1 MKRILLIEDEPGLV
15 LTITDGLW
23 AEGFTVTSCE
33 DGPSGLAAAL
43 AGENDA
49 IVLDG
54 MLPGMDG
61 LQVLAKLRAAG
72 KRMPVLMLTARSQT
86 ADKVAGLR
94 GGADDY
100 LTKPF
105 AMAELVARLE
115 VMLRRTTQELQFG
128 DVSLDLA
135 AASVKRA
142 ERTVTLS
149 AKEYQLLKYLV
160 ERPGEV
166 VGREELLAN
175 VWGYGAS
182 ISTRTVD
189 VHMTWLRQKLETQA
203 SEPRFLVTVR
213 GMGYRFT
220 P

>member
-1 MKRILLIEDEPGLV
+1 M
-15 LTITDGLW
+15 
-23 AEGFTVTSCE
+23 
-33 DGPSGLAAAL
+33 
-43 AGENDA
+43 
-49 IVLDG
+49 
-54 MLPGMDG
+54 
-61 LQVLAKLRAAG
+61 
-72 KRMPVLMLTARSQT
+72 
-86 ADKVAGLR
+86 
-94 GGADDY
+94 
-100 LTKPF
+100 
-105 AMAELVARLE
+105 
-115 VMLRRTTQELQFG
+115 
-128 DVSLDLA
+128 
-135 AASVKRA
+135 
-142 ERTVTLS
+142 TLS

-189 VHMTWLRQKLETQA
+189 VHMTWLRQKLETHA

>member
-115 VMLRRTTQELQFG
+115 VMLRRTTHELQFG
-128 DVSLDLA
+128 EVSLDVA

-142 ERTVTLS
+142 GTTVTLS

>member
-43 AGENDA
+43 GGENDA

-100 LTKPF
+100 LTTPF
-105 AMAELVARLE
+105 AMAELVARRE

-128 DVSLDLA
+128 DVSVDVV

-142 ERTVTLS
+142 GTTVTLS

-189 VHMTWLRQKLETQA
+189 VHMTWLRQKLETHA

>member
-15 LTITDGLW
+15 LTITDGLR

-54 MLPGMDG
+54 MFPGMDG
-61 LQVLAKLRAAG
+61 LQVLARLRAAG

-142 ERTVTLS
+142 ERPVTLS